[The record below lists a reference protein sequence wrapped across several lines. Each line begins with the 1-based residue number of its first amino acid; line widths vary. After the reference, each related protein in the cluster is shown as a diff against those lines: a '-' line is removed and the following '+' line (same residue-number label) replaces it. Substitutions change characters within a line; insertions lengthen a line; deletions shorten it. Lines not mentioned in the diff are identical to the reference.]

1 MKCTDGRRTSDILG
15 NRAAGNRKRSDELVP
30 VILGTLLVT
39 MAIFADRFKVGLT
52 TRMYVSAWQGRT
64 SLLLFGAGLLMVGL
78 SHLLHWSNEATW
90 QRVFNGIWDGYELLV
105 GAVVM
110 VLGALFAI
118 AGKGKAPA
126 RVRWLAFAGSVAG
139 AIFLVDGLTKIM
151 N

>member
-1 MKCTDGRRTSDILG
+1 M
-15 NRAAGNRKRSDELVP
+15 VP
-30 VILGTLLVT
+30 VILGTFLVT
-39 MAIFADRFKVGLT
+39 MAFFADRFKVGLT

-64 SLLLFGAGLLMVGL
+64 SLLLLGAGLLMVGL
-78 SHLLHWSNEATW
+78 AHLLRWPNDATW
-90 QRVFNGIWDGYELLV
+90 QRVFNGLWDGYELFV

-126 RVRWLAFAGSVAG
+126 RARWLAFAGTVAG
-139 AIFLVDGLTKIM
+139 AIFLFDGLTKIM